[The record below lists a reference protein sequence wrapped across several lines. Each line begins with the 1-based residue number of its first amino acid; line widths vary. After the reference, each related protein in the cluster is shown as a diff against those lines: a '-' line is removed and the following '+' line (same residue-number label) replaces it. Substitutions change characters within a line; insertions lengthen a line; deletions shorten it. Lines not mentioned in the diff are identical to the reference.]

1 MKNSSV
7 LEMIDLSL
15 EDFENDKRNEKNLRM
30 LLNFK
35 SSSIEYSEKNFKIVQ
50 PKFKKKLNTSV
61 YIKNKNNN
69 QLF

>member
-1 MKNSSV
+1 MKNSSI

-35 SSSIEYSEKNFKIVQ
+35 STSIEYREKNFKIDQ

>member
-35 SSSIEYSEKNFKIVQ
+35 SSSIEYNEKNFKIEQ
-50 PKFKKKLNTSV
+50 PKFKKKLNTSI

>member
-7 LEMIDLSL
+7 LEMIDLSF

-35 SSSIEYSEKNFKIVQ
+35 SSSIEYSEKNFKIEQ